1 MMESRLRG
9 TTWMLGARRIRIATT
24 ISGIPICREGF
35 RRGYHMYYDHHA
47 NGG

>member
-24 ISGIPICREGF
+24 ISGSDFREGF